1 MAEGDQLFIVSKEE
15 LNDSFSSHQI
25 DDEDDNQIFN
35 YIDPDIINKAI

>member
-25 DDEDDNQIFN
+25 DDEDDCEIFN
-35 YIDPDIINKAI
+35 YNDPEIINQAI